1 MYSIGGRESIW
12 HVTIVGNVQ
21 MQLEANENLPC
32 TKYCVFNTEVDN
44 SAIIRSLDS
53 PETRLRFFS

>member
-1 MYSIGGRESIW
+1 MDLGCNHRRK
-12 HVTIVGNVQ
+12 
-21 MQLEANENLPC
+21 LEANENLPC
-32 TKYCVFNTEVDN
+32 TKYCVFNAEVDN